1 MPANRI
7 ITRFAHLLDIRV
19 VRAAV
24 AFLRLN
30 ADGTVSQRTAA
41 ETRSDLGLGTA
52 ATLNTGTTPG
62 TVAAGDD
69 ARLTDARTPTTH
81 THDDRYYTESETD
94 TLLSGKLAASLKGA
108 ANGLAELD
116 SGGLVPAS
124 QLPSYVDDV
133 IEVVNFAALPVT
145 GATGKIY
152 VTQNDNITYRWSGTA
167 YVEISASLALGETSS
182 TAYRG
187 DRGKTAYDHSQATGN
202 PHGLTKA
209 DLSLGN
215 VENTAL
221 SSWTGNTSISSL
233 GTITVGIWQGTAIA
247 DTYIASAATWNA
259 KVGTTDPRLTD
270 ARTPTAHTHPASAI
284 TDFADSVAAN
294 SAVAANTAKVGAVEY
309 IGGTNALTIS
319 AGAVA
324 VNAAN
329 GRSQKLTLTADVTS
343 FGIPSNLADG
353 QSMTIAGKQD
363 GTGGRAFTLA
373 AGYVIIGGGLQ
384 ADISALTANKRFLL
398 AIVRDG
404 SSYLVTI
411 ATE

>member
-1 MPANRI
+1 MANKI
-7 ITRFAHLLDIRV
+7 
-19 VRAAV
+19 
-24 AFLRLN
+24 
-30 ADGTVSQRTAA
+30 
-41 ETRSDLGLGTA
+41 
-52 ATLNTGTTPG
+52 AT
-62 TVAAGDD
+62 
-69 ARLTDARTPTTH
+69 
-81 THDDRYYTESETD
+81 
-94 TLLSGKLAASLKGA
+94 SLKGA

-133 IEVVNFAALPVT
+133 IEAANFAALPGT

-152 VTQNDNITYRWSGTA
+152 VTLADNLTYRWGGSA

-187 DRGKTAYDHSQATGN
+187 DRGKAAYDHSQATGN

-209 DLSLGN
+209 DLNLGN

-221 SSWTGNTSISSL
+221 STWAGNTSISSV
-233 GTITVGIWQGTAIA
+233 GTITVGTWQGTAIA
-247 DTYIASAATWNA
+247 DAYIASAATWNA
-259 KVGTTDPRLTD
+259 KVSTTDPRLSD
-270 ARTPTAHTHPASAI
+270 ARTPSAHTHTAAAI
-284 TDFADSVAAN
+284 TDFAAAVAAN

-309 IGGTNALTIS
+309 IGGTNALAIS
-319 AGAVA
+319 AGVVA

-343 FGIPSNLADG
+343 FGVPSNLADG
-353 QSMTIAGKQD
+353 QSMAISGKQD

-398 AIVRDG
+398 AIVREG